1 LNESRLGAETYNF
14 YSGKREK
21 FSPFFQEFLKESAV
35 IRMEVSPDTLEWKD
49 AYKLLIGS
57 ILPRPIAFVSTMDE
71 NGIANAAPFSFFT
84 AICADPMLICFSPMR
99 RGSDGAKKDTLKNI
113 ESTKQFVINIVSE
126 DMAKQMTDCA
136 IEFAPEIDEM
146 EVTGLTK
153 ESSRIVKVP
162 RIKESLVHLE
172 CELFQVLDF
181 GDHAGAGS
189 LVIGKVLNIHV
200 VDELYQNGRID
211 TVKLQPIGRM
221 AGNTY
226 TNPLGKTFDI
236 TRK

>member
-1 LNESRLGAETYNF
+1 
-14 YSGKREK
+14 
-21 FSPFFQEFLKESAV
+21 
-35 IRMEVSPDTLEWKD
+35 MEVSPDTLEWRD

-57 ILPRPIAFVSTMDE
+57 ILPRPIAFVSTIDE
-71 NGIANAAPFSFFT
+71 NGNANAAPFSFFT

-99 RGSDGAKKDTLKNI
+99 RGSDGGKKDTLLNI
-113 ESTKQFVINIVSE
+113 EKTKQFVINIVSE
-126 DMAKQMTDCA
+126 SMAKQMNDCA
-136 IEFAPEIDEM
+136 VEFAPEVDEL

-153 ESSRIVKVP
+153 EPGRVVRVP

-172 CELFQVLDF
+172 CELYQVLDF
-181 GDHAGAGS
+181 GDQAGAGS

-200 VDELYQNGRID
+200 EDDLFHKGRVDTE
-211 TVKLQPIGRM
+211 KLQPIGRM

-236 TRK
+236 IRK

>member
-1 LNESRLGAETYNF
+1 
-14 YSGKREK
+14 
-21 FSPFFQEFLKESAV
+21 
-35 IRMEVSPDTLEWKD
+35 MEVAPDTLEWRD

-57 ILPRPIAFVSTMDE
+57 ILPRPIAFVSTIDE

-99 RGSDGAKKDTLKNI
+99 RGSDGAKKDTLLNI
-113 ESTKQFVINIVSE
+113 EKTKQFVINIVSE
-126 DMAKQMTDCA
+126 SMAKQMNDCA
-136 IEFAPEIDEM
+136 VEFAPEVDEL

-153 ESSRIVKVP
+153 EPSRVVKVP

-172 CELFQVLDF
+172 CELYQVLDF
-181 GDHAGAGS
+181 GDQAGAGS

-200 VDELYQNGRID
+200 EDELFHKGRVD

-236 TRK
+236 IRK